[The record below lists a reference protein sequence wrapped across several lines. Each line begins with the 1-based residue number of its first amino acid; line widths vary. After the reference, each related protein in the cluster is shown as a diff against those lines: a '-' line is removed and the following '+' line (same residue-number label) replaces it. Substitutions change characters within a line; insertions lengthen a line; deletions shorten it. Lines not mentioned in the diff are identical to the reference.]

1 MCRSNTLS
9 HCTTITGYGWALAF
23 LPGLVSMYHP
33 RREGKNTPGTLQL
46 HTCTYTEGDRKR
58 QKPACTMQVGTSSGG
73 LPSGPPVN
81 TNYQYNLV
89 LSQTNRSFNN
99 QSFSL
104 QHGSE
109 LKGLLELVC
118 HLTMLSMQKKKKK
131 ITKLSV
137 FCPFNLECLVSALT
151 CTV

>member
-1 MCRSNTLS
+1 MDGPWPSCLGLCQ
-9 HCTTITGYGWALAF
+9 CTT
-23 LPGLVSMYHP
+23 
-33 RREGKNTPGTLQL
+33 REERGKNTPGTLQL

-58 QKPACTMQVGTSSGG
+58 QKPACTMQVGTGSGG
-73 LPSGPPVN
+73 LPSGPRLTLTIRTTLYLVKPTGHL
-81 TNYQYNLV
+81 TNNHFLYN
-89 LSQTNRSFNN
+89 N
-99 QSFSL
+99 
-104 QHGSE
+104 GSE